1 MKETVTKVLRTKKFV
16 VTDLIIKLSLEY
28 NLSLNEFLVLMYL
41 DNSYSDDFDI
51 DLMSKNLGIPANIV
65 MEAFN
70 SLMVKKLVSLD
81 TSKDIDGRYN
91 EVVNLS
97 NIYSNIEESTSNL
110 VKEEVKEDI
119 FVIFEKELGRTV
131 SSFEIE
137 LINGWVMS
145 GVSEDLIIAALKEAV
160 YNGTTNFRYI
170 DAILHEW
177 QKKGFKSELD
187 VKKHLESR
195 RQSKNS
201 SIQQELF
208 DYNWLDDFDD

>member
-16 VTDLIIKLSLEY
+16 VTDLIIKLSFEY

-51 DLMSKNLGIPANIV
+51 DLMSKNLSLPANVV

-97 NIYSNIEESTSNL
+97 NIYSNIEESTVNL
-110 VKEEVKEDI
+110 VKEEAKEDI
-119 FVIFEKELGRTV
+119 FVIFERELGRTV

-187 VKKHLESR
+187 VKNHLESR
-195 RQSKNS
+195 RQNKNNKV
-201 SIQQELF
+201 QQELF
-208 DYNWLDDFDD
+208 DYNWLDDLDD